1 MTKYSLFLYKKVRFI
16 PHLSCHAHP
25 SDDTIAKR
33 VDQQR
38 TVTAAIGQH
47 VLQYPDL
54 QLQWVTLPMIIFP
67 RTWFWCI
74 SSNLSKSSVPWRRI
88 QACIANNTIPLLV
101 SNLWLLPPDLV
112 SPHFPQRRRHHGD
125 DPQLL
130 RRFFWRITPRTCSPN
145 FKKV

>member
-38 TVTAAIGQH
+38 TVTAAIAQH

-54 QLQWVTLPMIIFP
+54 LLQWVTLSTIITLGS
-67 RTWFWCI
+67 RG
-74 SSNLSKSSVPWRRI
+74 N
-88 QACIANNTIPLLV
+88 
-101 SNLWLLPPDLV
+101 D
-112 SPHFPQRRRHHGD
+112 
-125 DPQLL
+125 
-130 RRFFWRITPRTCSPN
+130 
-145 FKKV
+145 